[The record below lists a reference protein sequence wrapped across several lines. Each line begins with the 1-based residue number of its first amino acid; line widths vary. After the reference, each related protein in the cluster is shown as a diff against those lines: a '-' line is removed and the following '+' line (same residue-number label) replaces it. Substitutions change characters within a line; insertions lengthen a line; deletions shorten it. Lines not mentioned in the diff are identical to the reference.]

1 MRKCEKYLKLF
12 CMMALAMLCIVMGSA
27 KTQAAD
33 VTLKNGKWAK
43 GVFRAQSQETYYK
56 INIKKTGY
64 IKIDYVRED
73 KSGFADFEFCNAKKA
88 VIKETLTAPVYFAVK
103 KGIYY
108 VRIAGIADM
117 EEYDWEDTENIV
129 ENYSIRY
136 TFTAMKNKK
145 NPTNIKKAPLLKKN
159 KQVSGLVFSGKKAK
173 NIIYKLTLTK
183 ETKVKFK
190 YEVMSSD
197 VVGLWLRIADQK
209 GNWLC
214 FNSKG
219 KIFKNDDRVEWWEG
233 KGSDFVIL
241 PKGTFYFVIQVFPGD
256 SGYYKLKLNW

>member
-12 CMMALAMLCIVMGSA
+12 CMMALAMLCIVMGSV

-33 VTLKNGKWAK
+33 VKLKNGKWAK
-43 GVFRAQSQETYYK
+43 GVFKAQSQETYYK

-64 IKIDYVRED
+64 IKIDYERES
-73 KSGFADFEFCNAKKA
+73 KSKFADFEFCNAKKA
-88 VIKETLTAPVYFAVK
+88 AIGETLVAPAYFAVK

-108 VRIAGIADM
+108 VRIA
-117 EEYDWEDTENIV
+117 EEYDRIDIENSV

-145 NPTNIKKAPLLKKN
+145 NPTSMKKAPLLKKN
-159 KQVSGLVFSGKKAK
+159 KQVSGLVFTGKKIK

-183 ETKVKFK
+183 ETKIKFK

-214 FNSKG
+214 VNSKG
-219 KIFKNDDRVEWWEG
+219 KVFKDDDRVVWWEG

-241 PKGTFYFVIQVFPGD
+241 PKGTFYFVIQGLPD
-256 SGYYKLKLNW
+256 DTGYYKLKLNW